1 MNKSIIGPKEIL
13 YSNKLTDGEKV
24 VYLTFENN
32 LYPHTPAKN
41 CSILSNK
48 ELAKL
53 LKTTEKSIAKRI
65 ASLKNKKFIH
75 SKYNNHLKRR
85 YTYLDAPWQP
95 TLPDEE
101 LPTEKELEAKDRQY
115 QERGGY
121 IYPEWPMDIRAL
133 MLMIQKT
140 FNIPRFSSTPQTPE
154 QKEFV
159 RLFKQKFPNKAIN
172 CNVADYP
179 VINYMKLIQEIENS
193 TLLKNAGNL
202 TLKWC
207 MDHRDDILNGNYRK
221 ISNALDQIKNENFQG
236 RSYADLDINSLFQNI
251 DDIQI

>member
-1 MNKSIIGPKEIL
+1 MNNIWETFAPVL
-13 YSNKLTDGEKV
+13 YSKKLTADEKILFFV
-24 VYLTFENN
+24 ID
-32 LYPHTPAKN
+32 ARKN
-41 CSILSNK
+41 AGGYCDSTNR
-48 ELAKL
+48 ELAKVL
-53 LKTTEKSIAKRI
+53 GTTEKTIATRVSSMKRKGVI
-65 ASLKNKKFIH
+65 GTCQNVHKHRRQIYLRFPGDPSLAKSTPPTEEECKNKLREFELT
-75 SKYNNHLKRR
+75 STMLFVNGVVVDLKKI
-85 YTYLDAPWQP
+85 AMQFKA
-95 TLPDEE
+95 EI
-101 LPTEKELEAKDRQY
+101 EKPAVS
-115 QERGGY
+115 
-121 IYPEWPMDIRAL
+121 
-133 MLMIQKT
+133 
-140 FNIPRFSSTPQTPE
+140 NSPQTPD

-193 TLLKNAGNL
+193 KLLKDAGNL

-207 MDHRDDILNGNYRK
+207 LEHREDILNGVYRK